1 MQVFSEYGYWESIHP
16 LPDTDPEAPTIRD
29 TPDLVLFV
37 PGPPRRLLVLIEA
50 KLYHRP
56 SRAAL
61 GEQLAAQAGLLTHLA
76 DRLQVPADGR
86 AQLLLVPEQLI
97 GELGLDTD
105 QPSLPGW
112 PQVIVRTWQELLHA
126 YRPVAPAYWVEV
138 LALALDRYPQLRSQ
152 RPAPAANAWA
162 LVTGAELL
170 AGYDAGTLASGSW
183 VGRGG
188 GASGRLLD
196 EDLASGAWRDRAYE
210 WSGAPTAPNR
220 NWLSLSEFAQRVAA
234 ATQPRTGA

>member
-1 MQVFSEYGYWESIHP
+1 VQVFSEYGYWESIHP
-16 LPDTDPEAPTIRD
+16 LPDADPDAPTTRD

-37 PGPPRRLLVLIEA
+37 PGPPRRLLVLVEA

-61 GEQLAAQAGLLTHLA
+61 GDQLHAQAGLLTHLA
-76 DRLQVPADGR
+76 DRLQVPSDGR
-86 AQLLLVPEQLI
+86 AQLLLVPEQLAT
-97 GELGLDTD
+97 ELGLVAG
-105 QPSLPGW
+105 QPAVAGW
-112 PQVIVRTWQELLHA
+112 PQVMVRTWQELLQV

-138 LALALDRYPQLRSQ
+138 LALALDRYPRLRSE
-152 RPAPAANAWA
+152 RPAPRANAWT

-170 AGYDAGTLASGSW
+170 AGYDAGTLAAGSW

-188 GASGRLLD
+188 GASGRLLE
-196 EDLASGAWRDRAYE
+196 EDLASGAWRERAYE

-220 NWLSLSEFAQRVAA
+220 NWLSLGDFAQRVAA
-234 ATQPRTGA
+234 ATPPQTNA